1 MASTKQ
7 LDAEPRQRVGK
18 GAARAVR
25 RDNRVPAVIYGGGQA
40 PVSISLDYHRTNQ
53 LIYAGHF
60 LTTVFEI
67 KVGGETVR
75 AIPRD
80 YQLDPVRD
88 TPVHVDFMRL
98 SAGSTIRVEVPVHF
112 INQDLCPG
120 LKQGG
125 SLNIVRHAVEL
136 VVPAEA
142 IPDSLTADLTG
153 LEFNDAL
160 KINSIKLPE
169 NTRTVIQGRDFTIAT
184 ITPPK
189 AVEEE
194 APAAAATAEAAP
206 AAGAAAAAPAAPA
219 AEKK

>member
-7 LDAEPRQRVGK
+7 LDAMPRERVGK

-25 RDNRVPAVIYGGGQA
+25 RDHRVPAVIYGGGQA
-40 PVSISLDYHRTNQ
+40 PVSISLDYNRTNQ

-67 KVGGETVR
+67 KVGGGEAIR

-80 YQLDPVRD
+80 YQLHPVTD
-88 TPVHVDFMRL
+88 KPVHVDFMRL
-98 SAGSTIRVEVPVHF
+98 AAGATIRVEVPVHF
-112 INQDLCPG
+112 INQDAAPG
-120 LKQGG
+120 IKRGG

-153 LEFNDAL
+153 LDFNDAI
-160 KINSIKLPE
+160 KISAITLPP
-169 NTRTVIQGRDFTIAT
+169 NTKTVIQGRDFTIAT

-189 AVEEE
+189 AAEEE
-194 APAAAATAEAAP
+194 KPAAAATEAAP
-206 AAGAAAAAPAAPA
+206 AAGAAAAPA

>member
-1 MASTKQ
+1 MASSKQ
-7 LDAEPRQRVGK
+7 LDAELRQRVGK
-18 GAARAVR
+18 GAARATR
-25 RDNRVPAVIYGGGQA
+25 RDSRVPAVIYGGGQA
-40 PVSISLDYHRTNQ
+40 PVSISLDYNRTNQ

-67 KVGGETVR
+67 KVGSETIR

-80 YQLDPVRD
+80 YQLHPVKD
-88 TPVHVDFMRL
+88 TPVHVDFLRL
-98 SAGSTIRVEVPVHF
+98 SAGATIRVEVPVHF
-112 INQDLCPG
+112 INHEASPG

-136 VVPAEA
+136 VVPAEN

-153 LEFNDAL
+153 LAFNDAV
-160 KINSIKLPE
+160 KISAIKLPE

-189 AVEEE
+189 AAEEE
-194 APAAAATAEAAP
+194 KPAAAAEAAP
-206 AAGAAAAAPAAPA
+206 AAAAAPAA
-219 AEKK
+219 EKK

>member
-1 MASTKQ
+1 MASVKQ
-7 LDAEPRQRVGK
+7 LDALPRERVGK
-18 GAARAVR
+18 GAARATR

-40 PVSISLDYHRTNQ
+40 PVSISLDYNRTNQ

-67 KVGGETVR
+67 KVGGGEPIR

-80 YQLDPVRD
+80 YQLHPVSD
-88 TPVHVDFMRL
+88 KPLHVDFMRL

-112 INQDLCPG
+112 INHDASPG

-125 SLNIVRHAVEL
+125 ALNIVRHAVEL

-153 LEFNDAL
+153 LEFNDAI
-160 KINSIKLPE
+160 KISAITLPP

-189 AVEEE
+189 AAEEE
-194 APAAAATAEAAP
+194 TPAPAAAETAAAD
-206 AAGAAAAAPAAPA
+206 GAAAAPA

>member
-1 MASTKQ
+1 MKQ
-7 LDAEPRQRVGK
+7 LDATPRERVGK

-40 PVSISLDYHRTNQ
+40 PVSISLDYNRTNQ

-67 KVGGETVR
+67 KVGGETIR

-80 YQLDPVRD
+80 YQLHPVKD
-88 TPVHVDFMRL
+88 TPVHVDFLRL

-112 INQDLCPG
+112 INHEASPG

-125 SLNIVRHAVEL
+125 ALNIVRHAVEL
-136 VVPAEA
+136 IVPAEA

-153 LEFNDAL
+153 LEFNDAV
-160 KINSIKLPE
+160 KISAIALPA
-169 NTRTVIQGRDFTIAT
+169 NTKTVIQGRDFTIAT
-184 ITPPK
+184 IVPPK
-189 AVEEE
+189 QQDEEQ
-194 APAAAATAEAAP
+194 AAAT
-206 AAGAAAAAPAAPA
+206 AAAAAPAAAPA
-219 AEKK
+219 AKK

>member
-1 MASTKQ
+1 MASMKQ
-7 LDAEPRQRVGK
+7 LDATVRERVGK

-40 PVSISLDYHRTNQ
+40 PVSISLEYNRVNQ

-67 KVGGETVR
+67 NVGADTIR

-88 TPVHVDFMRL
+88 TPVHVDFLRL

-112 INQDLCPG
+112 TNHEAAPG
-120 LKQGG
+120 IKQGG

-136 VVPAEA
+136 VVPADA
-142 IPDSLTADLTG
+142 IPDGLTADLTG
-153 LEFNDAL
+153 LAFNDAV
-160 KINSIKLPE
+160 KISAIKLPAGCK
-169 NTRTVIQGRDFTIAT
+169 TVIQGRDFTIAT
-184 ITPPK
+184 ITPPA
-189 AVEEE
+189 AV
-194 APAAAATAEAAP
+194 EAAP
-206 AAGAAAAAPAAPA
+206 AEAAAAAPA
-219 AEKK
+219 KK

>member
-7 LDAEPRQRVGK
+7 LDAMPRERVGK
-18 GAARAVR
+18 GAARATR

-40 PVSISLDYHRTNQ
+40 PVSISLDYNRTNQ

-67 KVGGETVR
+67 KIGGDTIR
-75 AIPRD
+75 CIPRD
-80 YQLDPVRD
+80 YQLHPVKD

-112 INQDLCPG
+112 INHEAAPG
-120 LKQGG
+120 LKKGG
-125 SLNIVRHAVEL
+125 ALNIVRHAVEL
-136 VVPAEA
+136 IVPAEA

-153 LEFNDAL
+153 LEFNDAV
-160 KINSIKLPE
+160 KISAITLPP

-189 AVEEE
+189 TTEEE
-194 APAAAATAEAAP
+194 APAAAADAAAP
-206 AAGAAAAAPAAPA
+206 AAAAAAPAA
-219 AEKK
+219 EKK